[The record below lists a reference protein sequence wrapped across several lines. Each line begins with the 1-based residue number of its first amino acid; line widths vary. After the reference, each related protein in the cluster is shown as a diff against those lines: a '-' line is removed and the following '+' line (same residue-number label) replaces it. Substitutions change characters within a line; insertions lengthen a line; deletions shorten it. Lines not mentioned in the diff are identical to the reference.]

1 MGLLVDNFAGGG
13 GASTGIEAAMGRPVD
28 IAVNHD
34 PEALAMH
41 AVNHPD
47 TLHLCEDVWHV
58 DPVAVCKG
66 QPVDLAWFSPDC
78 THFSKAK
85 GAKPREKKIRGLAW
99 VAVRWAEAVSPA
111 VIILEN
117 VEEFKTWGPLDDGGY
132 PDKDRAGETFLN
144 FIRSLQ
150 VLGYHVEWRELRAC
164 DYGAPTIRK
173 RFFLVARCDGNPIVW
188 PESTHGPGRIPY
200 RTAAECIDWSLPC
213 PSIFERAKP
222 LADATCRRIARG
234 IVKYVLA
241 SPNPFLIQ
249 YHGEK
254 GKNDFRGQEIV
265 RPINVIDTNPRYALV
280 SPALV
285 KNNFGDYPFQGLS
298 TPLHT
303 VTTQSNKF
311 ALVSAF
317 LAKHYTG
324 VVGSKIDEPIGTVTA
339 VDHHSLVSAHVV
351 RQFGQSTGSDCR
363 EPIGTITAGGMGHAQ
378 LVASFL
384 VKYYGTSSAQDVSL
398 PLDTITSRDR
408 FGLVTVQIGGE
419 DYVLADIGMR
429 MLQPRELYRA
439 QGFPEDY
446 KIDFEIGGGKRITK
460 TAQVRMVGNSVCP
473 PLAEALVRANVT
485 DAEREEVVA

>member
-1 MGLLVDNFAGGG
+1 MGLLIDNFAGGG
-13 GASTGIEAAMGRPVD
+13 GASTGIEIALGRPVD

-41 AVNHPD
+41 AVNHPE
-47 TLHLCEDVWHV
+47 TLHLCEDVWQV

-188 PESTHGPGRIPY
+188 PEPTHGPGQIPY
-200 RTAAECIDWSLPC
+200 RTAAECIDWSIPC
-213 PSIFERAKP
+213 PSIFGRKKP
-222 LADATCRRIARG
+222 LADATCRRIAKG
-234 IVKYVLA
+234 IMRYVVDN
-241 SPNPFLIQ
+241 PKPFLIQ
-249 YHGEK
+249 YHGETRK
-254 GKNDFRGQEIV
+254 GDFRGQDLD
-265 RPINVIDTNPRYALV
+265 RPINVIDTNPRY
-280 SPALV
+280 
-285 KNNFGDYPFQGLS
+285 
-298 TPLHT
+298 
-303 VTTQSNKF
+303 

-324 VVGSKIDEPIGTVTA
+324 VVGSDVREPIGTVTA
-339 VDHHSLVSAHVV
+339 VDHHSLVAAHVM
-351 RQFGQSTGSDCR
+351 RQFGKSVGGEADA
-363 EPIGTITAGGMGHAQ
+363 PMGTITAGGGGKSA

-384 VKYYGTSSAQDVSL
+384 TKYYGAGTGQGL
-398 PLDTITSRDR
+398 HGPLGTVTTRDR
-408 FGLVTVQIGGE
+408 FGPVTVQIECE

-439 QGFPEDY
+439 QGFPDDY
-446 KIDFEIGGGKRITK
+446 KIDFEVDGKRITK

-473 PLAEALVRANVT
+473 PMAEALVRANVVE
-485 DAEREEVVA
+485 AEREEVVV